1 MDALDPNPCR
11 PTSLGWRWCLTDARK
26 QDRWEFDGR
35 ERFPQV
41 AFPLQRVGIDHNR
54 LRVDLLGERIG
65 MFEEP
70 K

>member
-1 MDALDPNPCR
+1 MDAFDPNPCR

-26 QDRWEFDGR
+26 QDGWEFDGR

-65 MFEEP
+65 MFEKP

>member
-1 MDALDPNPCR
+1 VDAFDPNPCR
-11 PTSLGWRWCLTDARK
+11 PTGLGWRWYLAGARK
-26 QDRWEFDGR
+26 QDSWEFDGR
-35 ERFPQV
+35 ERLPQFT
-41 AFPLQRVGIDHNR
+41 FPLQRVGIDHNR